1 MLRIEP
7 GVTGRCHLELGAKWQ
22 RGVNLPEIAEVRQIK
37 GMMK

>member
-22 RGVNLPEIAEVRQIK
+22 RAVNLPKRAEVRQVK
-37 GMMK
+37 GMVE